1 MPRSTLEGKLLAGID
16 LVVVVVVPALL
27 DAGKAEE
34 LVVVV
39 VLFGDSVE

>member
-1 MPRSTLEGKLLAGID
+1 LEGKLLAGID
-16 LVVVVVVPALL
+16 LVVVVVVGVVPALL